1 MRVTSSPPD
10 ARPVRVTKRRAETR
24 VRLLAAA
31 FTVVAEHGL
40 GHLKIED
47 VCAAAGY
54 TRGAFYSQFDSL
66 DELLFALYDDQVRT
80 MTERIVEELASAPPG
95 KLRAQ
100 VERIADALPLDR
112 DRVLV
117 QAEFRLRAARDPDL
131 AARMRVQREELLTA
145 VQRQLQPSAAE
156 LDLPANLAT
165 VADAALAAATAY
177 DGVAAQL
184 IATGDAPGARAWLI
198 RMLTAL
204 LDPERNPGPGIPADE
219 SAQD

>member
-1 MRVTSSPPD
+1 MVETRVTSAP
-10 ARPVRVTKRRAETR
+10 RPARVTKRRAETR
-24 VRLLAAA
+24 SRLLTAA
-31 FTVVAEHGL
+31 FTVAAERGL
-40 GHLKIED
+40 GQLKIED

-80 MTERIVEELASAPPG
+80 MTQRIVDELAGAPVG
-95 KLRAQ
+95 KLRTQ
-100 VERIADALPLDR
+100 VERIADALPLEK
-112 DRVLV
+112 DRVLI

-131 AARMRVQREELLTA
+131 AARMRGQREELLTA
-145 VQRQLQPSAAE
+145 VQRQLQPVAE
-156 LDLPANLAT
+156 QLDLPATLGT

-184 IATGDAPGARAWLI
+184 IASGDAPGARAWLT

-204 LDPERNPGPGIPADE
+204 LDPGRNPGPDIPPE
-219 SAQD
+219 EPGQD

>member
-1 MRVTSSPPD
+1 MRVTSSPPG
-10 ARPVRVTKRRAETR
+10 ARPVRVTKRRAQTR
-24 VRLLAAA
+24 ARLLTAA
-31 FTVVAEHGL
+31 FTVAAERGL
-40 GHLKIED
+40 GHMKIED

-66 DELLFALYDDQVRT
+66 EELLFALYDDQVQT
-80 MTERIVEELASAPPG
+80 MTQRIVDELAGAPHG
-95 KLRAQ
+95 KLRTQ

-112 DRVLV
+112 DQVLV

-131 AARMRVQREELLTA
+131 AARMRSQREELLAA
-145 VQRQLQPSAAE
+145 VQRQLQPVIAE
-156 LDLPANLAT
+156 LDLPATLGT

-184 IATGDAPGARAWLI
+184 IASGDAPGARAWLI

-204 LDPERNPGPGIPADE
+204 LDPGRSPGPGVPAEEPRRD
-219 SAQD
+219 

>member
-1 MRVTSSPPD
+1 MRVTSG
-10 ARPVRVTKRRAETR
+10 ARPVRVTRRRAETR
-24 VRLLAAA
+24 SRLLTAA
-31 FTVVAEHGL
+31 FTVAVERGL
-40 GHLKIED
+40 GHMKIED

-80 MTERIVEELASAPPG
+80 MTQRIVDELATAPPG
-95 KLRAQ
+95 ELRAQ
-100 VERIADALPLDR
+100 VERIASALPLDR

-131 AARMRVQREELLTA
+131 AARMRGQREELLAA
-145 VQRQLQPSAAE
+145 VHRQLQPVAAE
-156 LDLPANLAT
+156 LDLPAALGT

-184 IATGDAPGARAWLI
+184 IAAGDVAGARAWLI

-204 LDPERNPGPGIPADE
+204 LDPGRNPGPGIPAE
-219 SAQD
+219 ALGQD